1 MSISY
6 SSSEKREPLQQV
18 LQRPDLWKGRGGPVR
33 CSSGLSTGHP
43 DLDKKL
49 LYKGWPQRG
58 LVELQQ
64 NSFGHAEWHLLLP
77 SMKALL
83 AEPGYIFL
91 INPPAIPYAPALVQ
105 QGIDPKRLLVVE
117 TDKKRDCLASVL
129 EILAANCSIAVCFW
143 EPKEKL
149 FYAELRKLQ
158 LAASHSSS
166 LCFLMRN
173 TASEKTKNYSS
184 SPAVLKLRLQ
194 NYPQGL
200 RLSIYKQRGSY
211 RQGEILLPWPN
222 YLISSPFLKPEYGQ
236 DEKEQGNNILC
247 FKGNS

>member
-1 MSISY
+1 MPVSY
-6 SSSEKREPLQQV
+6 SSTEKREPLQQV
-18 LQRPDLWKGRGGPVR
+18 LQRPDLWKGRNGPAQS
-33 CSSGLSTGHP
+33 SSGLSTGYT

-91 INPPAIPYAPALVQ
+91 INPPAIPYAPALMQ

-117 TDKKRDCLASVL
+117 TGKKRDCMASVL
-129 EILAANCSIAVCFW
+129 EILAANCSIALCFW
-143 EPKEKL
+143 EPREKL

-158 LAASHSSS
+158 LAASQSSS
-166 LCFLMRN
+166 LCFLMREAPSN
-173 TASEKTKNYSS
+173 KARNYSS

-200 RLSIYKQRGSY
+200 RLSINKQRGSY
-211 RQGEILLPWPN
+211 RQGEVLLPWPN
-222 YLISSPFLKPEYGQ
+222 YLTSSPFLKAATDQNEM
-236 DEKEQGNNILC
+236 DQGSNILR
-247 FKGNS
+247 FKGSS